1 MSVTGIIHENSYKL
15 EERFFFFSSGI
26 GTGIGNVQGILSSF
40 DVGEFYRISW
50 CIAFRDRV
58 DRNLKLY

>member
-15 EERFFFFSSGI
+15 EERFFFFSSGT

-40 DVGEFYRISW
+40 DVGENFIVSVGVSHFV
-50 CIAFRDRV
+50 IV
-58 DRNLKLY
+58 LIEI